1 MKLNLLIFFQVG
13 CGQKNEFEVLVH
25 NWVKVWFVSQVPKTI
40 MVMIGD
46 ETHET
51 YMRSP
56 PPRSRIWIH
65 KLSFFWVG
73 GYLLSF
79 YNVQLS

>member
-56 PPRSRIWIH
+56 LRGAASGFTSCP
-65 KLSFFWVG
+65 FFGWVG
-73 GYLLSF
+73 IS
-79 YNVQLS
+79 

>member
-56 PPRSRIWIH
+56 PPEEPHLASQVV
-65 KLSFFWVG
+65 LFLGGWVSPE
-73 GYLLSF
+73 LL
-79 YNVQLS
+79 